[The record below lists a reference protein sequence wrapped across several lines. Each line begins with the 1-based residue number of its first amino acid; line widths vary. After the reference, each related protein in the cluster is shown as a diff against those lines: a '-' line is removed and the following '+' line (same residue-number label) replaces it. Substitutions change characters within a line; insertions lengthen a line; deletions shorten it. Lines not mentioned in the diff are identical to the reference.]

1 MRRLMIAFIAVA
13 LALMLVAAT
22 APAPVQAAGGSQAA
36 RIVHLAKQKLGHRFR
51 MGATGPRFYDCSGLV
66 YRTYQQAGLVGK
78 IGGSRKTAAGYYRWF
93 KARGLASRGNP
104 QPGDLIWWRTRNG
117 RIGHMG
123 LWVGNG
129 RALSALINPYG
140 VRMHGLTGV
149 GARFIA
155 FGHVRL
161 AS

>member
-1 MRRLMIAFIAVA
+1 MRRLVIALIAVA
-13 LALMLVAAT
+13 VAISLMAIT
-22 APAPVQAAGGSQAA
+22 APPPAQAAGGSQSA
-36 RIVHLAKQKLGHRFR
+36 RIVHLAKQKLGSRFR
-51 MGATGPRFYDCSGLV
+51 MGATGPRVFDCSGLV
-66 YRTYQQAGLVGK
+66 FRVYQQAGLVGK

-93 KARGLASRGNP
+93 KARGLVSRGNP
-104 QPGDLIWWRTRNG
+104 QPGDVIWWTRHG
-117 RIGHMG
+117 RIVHTG
-123 LWVGNG
+123 LWVGGG

-149 GARFIA
+149 GARFLA